1 MLKMQVRILKQGEGR
16 SIDLGVDEQMLKM
29 QARILKQG
37 EGGSV
42 DLGDELLVLP
52 IP

>member
-1 MLKMQVRILKQGEGR
+1 
-16 SIDLGVDEQMLKM
+16 MLKM